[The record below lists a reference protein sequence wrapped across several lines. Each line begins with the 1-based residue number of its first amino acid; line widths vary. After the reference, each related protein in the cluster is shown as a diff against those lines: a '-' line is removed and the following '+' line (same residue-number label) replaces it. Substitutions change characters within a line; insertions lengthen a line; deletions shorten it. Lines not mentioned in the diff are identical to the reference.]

1 MDIIKI
7 VDYLKKTINTRQ
19 DQLLQ
24 VITGDVKTLEE
35 YKFLLGKIHANRET
49 LQELTDLLK
58 KQEQYEDEFED
69 YNQRK

>member
-7 VDYLKKTINTRQ
+7 VDYLKKIINTRQ
-19 DQLLQ
+19 DQLIQ
-24 VITGDVKTLEE
+24 VITGDVKSLEE

-58 KQEQYEDEFED
+58 KQEQYEDEIED